1 MAIQQHAVLIYTY
14 VCPTCG
20 LEVGPY
26 SYDHKIIVCG
36 NGCENLLRPV
46 LQMAYLAYAEP
57 ELEPKVIKQG
67 KWGAKDRK

>member
-1 MAIQQHAVLIYTY
+1 MSITEQHAVLIYNY

-26 SYDHKIIVCG
+26 SYDHKIIECG
-36 NGCENLLRPV
+36 NGCGNLLRAV
-46 LQMAYLAYAEP
+46 LQKAYLADAGP

-67 KWGAKDRK
+67 KWGVKK